1 MNKNLIFV
9 ISLFLG
15 LFAKNVFAQN
25 TSNISTVLNDKT
37 SNVTSAV
44 SNVELDKQHPKRD
57 FRAAFLTT
65 IGNLDWPYRYTV
77 GTSASNAKEQ
87 KQTLKKGYL
96 NVYKNNNINAVM
108 FQVRPAADAFYKS
121 SIEPWSK
128 YVSGRQGSAPAYDP
142 LEFIVDECHELGIE
156 LHAWV
161 NPFRVS
167 SYGDRNN
174 LATNNVYNT
183 HRDWTMVDK
192 KSEKIW
198 LNPGKPGV
206 EEYLVSVI
214 EEIITNYD
222 VDGLHFDDYFYPYEG
237 IANSED
243 DDLYKA
249 YLEDHFLNSS
259 NFSKDDWRRHNISSL
274 MAAVHKKVQEVNAKK
289 NSNIIFG
296 ASPFGIWKNGT
307 PVPGMD
313 AYNTIYGDPIQWLK
327 DGSVDYLAPQ
337 LYWET
342 GGAQD
347 YVLLSKWWNDEVSAY
362 NRYLMPSQALYRMT
376 EKHYMWPVDEII
388 NQVKTN
394 RSEGYDN
401 TLGQIMFRSYDI
413 RKNTKGLSDELQ
425 KGVYKYPSVSPSY
438 NWLEQIAP
446 NAPTNLTSEGNVLN
460 WDAPTTAT
468 DGDTARRY
476 LVYRFSSAE
485 EMISER
491 HNGTKV
497 IELTGETSYTV
508 PDYWASLDQDQV
520 FAVSAIDKNNNESIF
535 SNSTIVEKLPE
546 YCSAK
551 GLNSANEWINT
562 VYVGGVK
569 NESGNNNGYGG
580 FTGKVFGISLSGNT
594 GIALSPEFKTVKNNQ
609 HWKIF
614 IDYNNNGDFSDA
626 GEEVFATETPTSNV
640 VFGTIKNKLSLDIDA
655 ARMRII
661 MKATDGANDIDAC
674 TDVAYG
680 EVEDYIANFV
690 NENLTVDNIET
701 NNVDVLV
708 YPNPF
713 NKEFNV
719 KINSDKPENIQ
730 VVAYDLMGQVVY
742 NRNFGSI
749 KGENK
754 FLINSS
760 SWSRGVY
767 MLLVINENKHKK
779 VFELLKN

>member
-497 IELTGETSYTV
+497 IELTGKTSYTV

-760 SWSRGVY
+760 SWSSGVY